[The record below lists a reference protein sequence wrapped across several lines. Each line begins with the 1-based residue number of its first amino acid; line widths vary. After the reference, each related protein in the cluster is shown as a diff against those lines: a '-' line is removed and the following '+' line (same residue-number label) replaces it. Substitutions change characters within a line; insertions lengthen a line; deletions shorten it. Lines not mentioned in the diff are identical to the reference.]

1 VLYGRVSAQSQ
12 KDNQPDD
19 LAILKM
25 EVEKRDVPVIAVFW
39 EIVPGWEEMYSDKWS
54 RLEFERAILKAK
66 AAGAV
71 IAAASVDRFRRSWD
85 PDWKKRKRQ
94 RRLSVFEIE
103 SLMTEADG
111 VPLATLIH
119 PDTAPNEVRSY
130 QTKRGQAG
138 KGNYGGRPAERFP
151 KKAIR
156 LEKKPEAIA
165 LWKQG
170 FSYRRIGRLW
180 NVTRSTIRDWTKNV
194 HQKPH
199 TSALLANHD

>member
-1 VLYGRVSAQSQ
+1 MRAFLKRLGSVVRSGSQ
-12 KDNQPDD
+12 
-19 LAILKM
+19 LCM
-25 EVEKRDVPVIAVFW
+25 KRGVPLIAVFW
-39 EIVPGWEEMYSDKWS
+39 EIVPGWEEMYSDKGG
-54 RLEFERAILKAK
+54 RLGFERAILKAK

-71 IAAASVDRFRRSWD
+71 LASASVDRFRRSWD

-94 RRLSVFEIE
+94 RRLSVFEFE

-130 QTKRGQAG
+130 QTKRGRAG
-138 KGNYGGRPAERFP
+138 KGNCGGRPRERFP

-156 LEKKPEAIA
+156 LEKRPVAVV

-170 FSYRRIGRLW
+170 FSYRQISRRL
-180 NVTRSTIRDWTKNV
+180 NVSWSTIRDWIKSD
-194 HQKPH
+194 HK
-199 TSALLANHD
+199 